1 MTDVEPTS
9 AREERGGA
17 TPAAPPGRSWLLR
30 NAWAVWAAI
39 VFAGSVVPVEWVFG
53 FAPSDDWSWMSGLA
67 HLLEFGIFAVLVAVA
82 LEARGVGRASLL
94 AGIAAGVGYGLL
106 IEAVQAPLSYRS
118 ADPRDVAFDVL
129 GVAAAAVLLSWG
141 RRRRGRRT
149 ARRG

>member
-1 MTDVEPTS
+1 MTDIEPT
-9 AREERGGA
+9 AVREERGGA
-17 TPAAPPGRSWLLR
+17 TPATSPGRRWLLR

-39 VFAGSVVPVEWVFG
+39 VLAGSVVPVEWVFG

-67 HLLEFGIFAVLVAVA
+67 HLLEFGIFAVLVALA
-82 LEARGVGRASLL
+82 LEARGSGRGSLY
-94 AGIAAGVGYGLL
+94 AGVAAGVGYGLL

-129 GVAAAAVLLSWG
+129 GVAVAVGLLSWG
-141 RRRRGRRT
+141 RRCRGRRT